1 MTTLRNGAT
10 GFAVALCLMAAGCGG
25 PAGAPE
31 GAPVTLGDGGAGDE
45 GGRASESTP
54 STPEA
59 QTQAKKVDPRQG
71 GFEVGFGEWAVTL
84 EAPAIRPGRVTF
96 VVTNG
101 GKRVHGF
108 EMESE
113 GQEGDSSGPGS
124 GEEFKIETQSFGPG
138 QTIRIPLDLAPG
150 LYKVECWVD
159 GHDDLGMEIMLE
171 VRPDAPLVRQAPAG
185 GAGDDS
191 VSIQGFAFEPETLEV
206 AAGTEVTWT
215 NDDPEAHTV
224 TAKDDSFDS
233 GGLDSGADFSVAVDQ
248 TGTVTYFCSI
258 HPSMEGSLKVT

>member
-1 MTTLRNGAT
+1 M

-25 PAGAPE
+25 PAGPPE
-31 GAPVTLGDGGAGDE
+31 GASVTLGGEDSTEDQAGQGDQ
-45 GGRASESTP
+45 GTA
-54 STPEA
+54 
-59 QTQAKKVDPRQG
+59 TQAAQKVDPRQG

-84 EAPAIRPGRVTF
+84 EAPAIRPGKVTF

-113 GQEGDSSGPGS
+113 GEEGDSSGPGS

-138 QTIRIPLDLAPG
+138 ETLRIPLDLAPG

-171 VRPDAPLVRQAPAG
+171 VRADAPLVRQAPAG
-185 GAGDDS
+185 GAGGNA
-191 VSIQGFAFEPETLEV
+191 VTIQGFAFDPETLQVE
-206 AAGTEVTWT
+206 AGTEVSWT
-215 NDDPEAHTV
+215 NQDPEGHTV
-224 TAKDDSFDS
+224 TATDDSFDS
-233 GGLDSGADFSVAVDQ
+233 GVLDSGKDFSVTVDQ
-248 TGTVTYFCSI
+248 AGTVTYFCAI
-258 HPSMEGSLKVT
+258 HPAMEGTVEVT